1 VPDLLWLTD
10 IHLDF
15 LDTDGRRRFF
25 RRIGESCA
33 DGVVVTGDIGEAD
46 TVEGHLAELAE
57 AAAHLSE
64 VLPGALARY
73 SRLLVLTHVPPF
85 RGPAGTPD
93 ASRMAIICRT
103 SLRKLSARF
112 WRRTCG
118 PTPPGSRPCSG
129 GHTHGGG
136 KAEVLP
142 NLTVFTGAADYGRP
156 RIQKVL
162 HLS

>member
-64 VLPGALARY
+64 ALPGALARY

-85 RGPAGTPD
+85 REACRYAGRIADGDHLPHFSSQVVGEVLE
-93 ASRMAIICRT
+93 AHLRANPSRFATVLC
-103 SLRKLSARF
+103 
-112 WRRTCG
+112 
-118 PTPPGSRPCSG
+118 